1 MNMMSGTNGKKKLSA
16 LLLAS
21 LMTTSLA
28 FADSYKNNVV
38 DVRVNKE
45 SGNAVKVMIYTDRPY
60 TEPVVVNKKANNKY
74 VILMP
79 ETKSSLRGAPK
90 MNNVSGSVSNV
101 TVNTQAVSGGKGY
114 TKITITSDHAIN
126 VVPRTQQLATSKHTT
141 HPADTKAKSA
151 KTTVAKNTTQHA
163 VKSATKTTTQKPA
176 EKKPTTVKTASNNQK
191 HFVNPLKKATK
202 PEVKPVKQ
210 AAKPTPKPVT
220 KPAFST
226 KKIAAKPAQ
235 KPIDVLEHEV
245 KTNTNAPLVDNSND
259 AILNKEIQEN
269 DVKIEKER
277 HEKRLARLK
286 KRQQRG
292 LDKPKPN
299 KHSFDFAQLGI
310 WKLLLLAGAITFPI
324 IVIMIIL
331 ALDKKINK
339 KIERNFRHEEPEVGG
354 NTYIPSNKPLGQGDY
369 TEPAPQEP
377 TLPEPEEPAAY
388 TSFDDMLNKAE
399 TENQY
404 SNDFKTPDA
413 EPATG
418 DETFNNDYV
427 DEDFEHDF
435 SNNAQTASEDVS
447 QTIQEM
453 SQNNVAPVQD
463 NIPTEQPAAPTEPVE
478 NNTQVPEKP
487 VVDNAQN
494 EELIDKPAELSV
506 PETAAPQENQYNPD
520 GYLSDFSNIDDKDF
534 FDELAM
540 QTMAQ
545 NNSANGLPE
554 QSPADEIFD
563 YMSDDTEEE
572 EPQITA
578 PQEPQIVE
586 PALVAKAP
594 EPVQNVA
601 KETEKPQEQTTDD
614 DTDDLTMLTE
624 VKLNDHAGI
633 YLVNYDNF
641 SSLVGHIDD
650 DYFVLKKFNNVVEDK
665 IYLKETEKTDNAT
678 RYIVR
683 VGKNKMVVEVSDTS
697 MSRLLDL

>member
-151 KTTVAKNTTQHA
+151 KIAVAKNTTQHA
-163 VKSATKTTTQKPA
+163 VKSATKPTTQKPA

-220 KPAFST
+220 KPAVST

-478 NNTQVPEKP
+478 NNTQVPETP
-487 VVDNAQN
+487 VVDNAQT